1 MPFFLKPHI
10 YILIFQICW
19 FKVGEKIID
28 DHHHADDAWY
38 KFISTNEVL
47 LNDISIKSFCV
58 LLIHGFLSNDDD
70 HHLSAMWLIKAKIL
84 NSSCMVFKVRWSFHP
99 S

>member
-1 MPFFLKPHI
+1 MPFFLKQHI
-10 YILIFQICW
+10 YIIIFSICW

-28 DHHHADDAWY
+28 DHHHADGAWY

-47 LNDISIKSFCV
+47 LKVISNKSFFV

-70 HHLSAMWLIKAKIL
+70 HHLSAMRLIKAKI
-84 NSSCMVFKVRWSFHP
+84 
-99 S
+99 